1 MDLNETDS
9 QTISLE
15 QAIGKIEFTLTDN
28 LVFHFSMQ
36 RSKNA
41 LKGLVSSLKGIP
53 IGNIVDVVVENPIT
67 LNDDSKTTI
76 MDLLVTLNT
85 NEIINIELQMYNDSF
100 WLKRSLLYLSR
111 AYDSIGEGDNYKLLK
126 KTTFIC
132 ITDQDLFK
140 EYPEFYSH
148 YLLTNT
154 NKKFRNYY
162 STDFGINVLNLR
174 HTDIAT
180 KTDINNKLLL
190 WAKVFKAT
198 TWEDLR
204 ALSEGNPI
212 IREVSELVLEMNTDK
227 YTKGILEGKRR
238 YRELMATYQAEAEEA
253 QQELQSALSTIAEKD
268 SALAKKDSALAEKDS
283 TIAEKNS
290 TIAEMDLLLQK
301 YKEKYGD
308 L

>member
-1 MDLNETDS
+1 MDLSETETR
-9 QTISLE
+9 TITLVE
-15 QAIGKIEFTLTDN
+15 ATGKIDFPLTDD
-28 LVFHFSMQ
+28 LVFHYTMQ
-36 RSKNA
+36 QSKNA
-41 LKGLVSSLKGIP
+41 LKGLVSSLKAIP
-53 IGNIVDVVVENPIT
+53 LENIVDVVVENPIS
-67 LNDDSKTTI
+67 LNADSKTTI

-85 NEIINIELQMYNDSF
+85 NEIINIELQMYDDSF

-132 ITDQDLFK
+132 ITDQDMFK

-180 KTDINNKLLL
+180 KSDINNKLLL

-198 TWEDLR
+198 TWEELR
-204 ALSEGNPI
+204 ALAEGNPI
-212 IREVSELVLEMNTDK
+212 IREVSELVHEMNTDK

-238 YRELMATYQAEAEEA
+238 YRELLATYRAEAEEA
-253 QQELQSALSTIAEKD
+253 QQELDKAKQEFSSALSEKD
-268 SALAKKDSALAEKDS
+268 ALLE
-283 TIAEKNS
+283 
-290 TIAEMDLLLQK
+290 K
-301 YKEKYGD
+301 YKEKYGE